1 MSSVPHGGKLVDLMA
16 SPEEA
21 GELLREAEGLRRLSL
36 NAREFSDLEM
46 LGCGAFSPLEG
57 FMTRADYERCVGEM
71 RLSGGEVWGIPI
83 TLSIGRETAR
93 GLREN
98 ERLALEGP
106 DGRVYAVMTV
116 REVFDYDPRC
126 EAREVFRT
134 EDEAHPGVAALYAQK
149 ELLVGG
155 PVTMLRRPGHSDFR
169 EYRREPAQTRAE
181 FDRLG
186 WKTVVGFQTRNPVHR
201 AHEYIIKC
209 ALEIVDGLLLHPLV
223 GETKSDDIPAAVRMR
238 CYEAL
243 IEGYF
248 PKDRVLLS
256 VMPAAMRYGGP
267 REAILHAMV
276 RKNYGCTHF
285 IVGRDH
291 AGVGNYYGTYDAQR
305 IFEQFTQD
313 ELGITILNFEH
324 SFWCNRC
331 EGMASTKTCPHGPQD
346 RVSLS
351 GTKVREMLAAGE
363 RPPMEFSRPEVAD
376 ILIEAARTARP

>member
-1 MSSVPHGGKLVDLMA
+1 MSSVPHGGRLVDLMA
-16 SPEEA
+16 APETAE
-21 GELLREAEGLRRLSL
+21 EMLREAQGLKRIAL

-57 FMTRADYERCVGEM
+57 FMTRDDYERCVSEM
-71 RLSGGEVWGIPI
+71 RLAGGAVWGIPI
-83 TLSIGRETAR
+83 TLSVDRETGA
-93 GLREN
+93 GISEG
-98 ERLALEGP
+98 ERVALEGP
-106 DGRVYAVMTV
+106 DGRIYAVLTV
-116 REVFDYDPRC
+116 REVFGYDPRR

-149 ELLVGG
+149 ELLAGG
-155 PVTMLRRPGHSDFR
+155 PVTMLRRPEHSDFR
-169 EYRREPAQTRAE
+169 QYRLEPAQTRAE
-181 FDRLG
+181 FERLG

-223 GETKSDDIPAAVRMR
+223 GETKSDDIPADVRMR

-291 AGVGNYYGTYDAQR
+291 AGVGSYYGTYDAQR
-305 IFEQFTQD
+305 IFDGFTPE
-313 ELGITILNFEH
+313 ELGITILCFEH

-331 EGMASTKTCPHGPQD
+331 EGMASTKTCPHGAED

-351 GTKVREMLAAGE
+351 GTRVREMLAAGE

-376 ILIEAARTARP
+376 ILIAAAREKG